1 MGKPNFQS
9 TTISR
14 VIAAAPELKYIAF
27 YHAGETPIKSC
38 MTGYKD
44 RSLVYI
50 LTVKYADSEVY
61 LYAGKSH
68 SQYSRFLMHLKNYAF
83 DDIFLFECTAE
94 HLSAS
99 EAAVIRELKPLLNRN
114 HNPEAEHNK
123 QFLGIC
129 FDGPQD
135 AERIQRYLDMQ
146 ERYAPVGLYGFSLPP
161 AVFSVVEKKAG
172 ELGCTCSELLQR
184 ILEQT
189 YKEEIADE
197 LCDTKDWIHTNL
209 VTAKTYGALHKR
221 SREQIK
227 QYLNQGNRVLGTAK
241 IGRDWVIL
249 DEAKFPKDLRRK
261 LQK

>member
-14 VIAAAPELKYIAF
+14 VITAAPELKYIAF
-27 YHAGETPIKSC
+27 YHADETSIKAC

-50 LTVKYADSEVY
+50 LTVKYEDSEVY

-68 SQYSRFLMHLKNYAF
+68 SQYSRFLTHLKNYAF
-83 DDIFLFECTAE
+83 DNIFLFECAEE
-94 HLSAS
+94 HLLAS

-135 AERIQRYLDMQ
+135 EKRIQCYLDMR

-161 AVFSVVEKKAG
+161 AIFSVMVKKAA
-172 ELGCTCSELLQR
+172 ELNCNCSELLQK
-184 ILEQT
+184 ILEKT
-189 YKEEIADE
+189 YKNEIAED
-197 LCDTKDWIHTNL
+197 LCCARDTIHTNL
-209 VTAKTYGALHKR
+209 ITAKSYGALHGR

>member
-14 VIAAAPELKYIAF
+14 VITAAPELKYIAF
-27 YHAGETPIKSC
+27 YHADETPIKSC

-50 LTVKYADSEVY
+50 LTVKHAESEVY

-83 DDIFLFECTAE
+83 DNIFLFECAEE
-94 HLSAS
+94 HLLAS

-135 AERIQRYLDMQ
+135 EKRIQCYLDMR

-161 AVFSVVEKKAG
+161 AIFSVMVKKAA
-172 ELGCTCSELLQR
+172 ELNCNCSELLQK
-184 ILEQT
+184 ILEKT
-189 YKEEIADE
+189 YKNEIAED
-197 LCDTKDWIHTNL
+197 LCCARDTIRTNL
-209 VTAKTYGALHKR
+209 ITAKSYGALHGR